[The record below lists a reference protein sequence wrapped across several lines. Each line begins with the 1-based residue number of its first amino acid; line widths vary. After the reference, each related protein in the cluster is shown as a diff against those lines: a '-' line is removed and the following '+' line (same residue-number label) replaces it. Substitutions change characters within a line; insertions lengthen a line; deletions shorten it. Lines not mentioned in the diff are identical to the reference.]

1 MNSNDEESN
10 SDKPEGTHR
19 MPPDSVFYEKVVP
32 YLLIGLGVV
41 TVAMIL
47 FAAGVLL
54 RIIPFN

>member
-1 MNSNDEESN
+1 
-10 SDKPEGTHR
+10 